1 MWGNVTEKIAEL
13 VERFKRGDESAFN
26 ELVRLF
32 ERRIYAHAYQML
44 GNHTEADDVLQETF
58 VRLVKNIARLRT
70 DANLPSFI
78 FRIATNLCIDIIR
91 KRQRREVNID
101 ESDVEAARGY
111 QLELSRRI
119 STPEEETERR
129 ELMELI
135 TAAIAE
141 LPPKQQATI
150 VLHDVEGYS
159 KEEVADIMNCP
170 QATVRS
176 NLHIARSKVKRKL
189 IGLLREKDE

>member
-159 KEEVADIMNCP
+159 KEEVAGIMNCP